1 MLYAEYTYAFV
12 STQYHHLL
20 LMSQSNPCTE
30 LMEVFNMWML
40 DSMESEF

>member
-12 STQYHHLL
+12 STQYHHLPL
-20 LMSQSNPCTE
+20 LYQSYPCIE

-40 DSMESEF
+40 DSLEW